1 MTDSVVRYVACCL
14 CISYDKERPTN
25 LRGPFFASTFTCFDL
40 NQETRELFVGG
51 GGCFFSWGEGGLRTW
66 GMMMGYILGQGLL
79 CLTSSI

>member
-51 GGCFFSWGEGGLRTW
+51 GVFF
-66 GMMMGYILGQGLL
+66 
-79 CLTSSI
+79 